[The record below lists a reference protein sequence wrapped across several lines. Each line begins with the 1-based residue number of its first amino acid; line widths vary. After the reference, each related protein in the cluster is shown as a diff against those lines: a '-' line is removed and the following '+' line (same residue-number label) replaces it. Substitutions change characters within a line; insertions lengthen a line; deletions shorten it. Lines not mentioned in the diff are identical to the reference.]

1 LFSLFTSIS
10 INSLIKDT
18 MRRPR
23 PFLTEGWGGLRH
35 VRIENVFVDTVSVG
49 DSFSFPSG
57 HSQCAGTFFTAVALW
72 LKKGWGYAVAAVLI
86 LGVMVSRVYL
96 GVHFPSDVIVGATL
110 GILSSVVCYWFF
122 NRFYEKKIW
131 MFSAVLLLSL
141 PTLFLTPSSDTVK
154 IIGVGIGAI
163 AGLVWEVKSINFTVD
178 GTFWHRVL
186 RMLLG
191 GAIILVLRMGLK
203 VIFPETMFFDG
214 LRYGFMGVAATGF
227 IPWIFT
233 RYKL

>member
-1 LFSLFTSIS
+1 
-10 INSLIKDT
+10 
-18 MRRPR
+18 
-23 PFLTEGWGGLRH
+23 
-35 VRIENVFVDTVSVG
+35 
-49 DSFSFPSG
+49 
-57 HSQCAGTFFTAVALW
+57 
-72 LKKGWGYAVAAVLI
+72 
-86 LGVMVSRVYL
+86 
-96 GVHFPSDVIVGATL
+96 
-110 GILSSVVCYWFF
+110 VVCYWFF